1 MEMEK
6 KYFFAPFFAPLVALA
21 LVFGFTVQAPALGQ
35 KEAGNAE
42 ITIDAGRRFQT
53 IAGFGASD
61 CWTSN
66 YVGQFWEEGP
76 KEEIAKWLFSRNLK
90 PDGSPEGIG
99 LSMWRVNFGAG
110 TMEQGDQSGIADI
123 SRRAESFL
131 DAEGG
136 LDWSKQAGQRWFL
149 RKAGAYGVENF
160 VAFANAPHVRF
171 SRNGRGYSP
180 GDGRAN
186 IAEDK
191 YGAFAAYLAEAAAHF
206 RDEGIHFR
214 YISPVNEP
222 QYDWKDPGQEGSP
235 WTNAEIKRLLDAL
248 DGAIEERNLDARI
261 LITEAGDWKYLYEE
275 RGRASNQ
282 IYEFFDPAGS
292 CYAGSLASLPGIIGA
307 HSYWTHN
314 TNEEMRE
321 VRSRVREAAQKY
333 GLEVFQTEWSM
344 LSEGEDFPGFEAASY
359 MDIALLMAKIIH
371 SDLSYANVSSWS
383 YWTSMDMERWGH
395 KNRFL
400 LVGLYPGSPPDPYT
414 PLTQSGAVKAHATL
428 WALGNYSFFVR
439 PGFTRVALDG
449 ADNLSGLM
457 GTAYLSPD
465 AKRVAAVYV
474 NMGGE
479 PAGVNAAFKGM
490 KNPPR
495 ETALYITGA
504 DQTLQKAPAP
514 GGAISVPPRSIATV
528 VYDF

>member
-1 MEMEK
+1 MK
-6 KYFFAPFFAPLVALA
+6 KRQLLALA
-21 LVFGFTVQAPALGQ
+21 LAFGFTIQAPALGQ
-35 KEAGNAE
+35 KAAGAAGV
-42 ITIDAGRRFQT
+42 TIDAGQRFQT

-76 KEEIAKWLFSRNLK
+76 KEETAKWLFSRDLK
-90 PDGSPEGIG
+90 ADGSPEGIG

-110 TMEQGDQSGIADI
+110 TMEQRDASDIADI

-131 DAEGG
+131 DGKGG
-136 LDWSKQAGQRWFL
+136 WDWSKQAGQQWFL
-149 RKAGAYGVENF
+149 RKAGDYGVENF

-171 SRNGRGYSP
+171 SRNGRGYSN

-186 IAEDK
+186 IAEDQ
-191 YGAFAAYLAEAAAHF
+191 YRAFAAYLAEAADHF
-206 RDEGIHFR
+206 RKEGISFR

-235 WTNAEIKRLLDAL
+235 WTNAEIKRLLDEL
-248 DGAIEERNLDARI
+248 DRAIRERNLDTKI

-282 IYEFFDPAGS
+282 IYEFFDPAGG
-292 CYAGSLASLPGIIGA
+292 CYAGDLVSLPRLIGA
-307 HSYWTHN
+307 HSYWTHD
-314 TNEEMRE
+314 TNEELRE
-321 VRSRVREAAQKY
+321 VRSQVREAAQKY

-344 LSEGEDFPGFEAASY
+344 LSAGEDFPGFEAASY

-371 SDLSYANVSSWS
+371 SDLAYANVSSWS

-400 LVGLYPGSPPDPYT
+400 LVGLYPGDPPDPYT
-414 PLTQSGAVKAHATL
+414 PVTQSGVVKDHATL
-428 WALGNYSFFVR
+428 WALGNYSVFSR
-439 PGFTRVALDG
+439 PGFTRIALDG

-457 GTAYLSPD
+457 GTAYISPD
-465 AKRVAAVYV
+465 SKRIAAVYV
-474 NMGGE
+474 NMGNE
-479 PAGVNAAFKGM
+479 TASFITAIKGM
-490 KNPPR
+490 KKTPGK
-495 ETALYITGA
+495 TALYITGA
-504 DQTLQKAPAP
+504 EQSLQRTASP
-514 GGAISVPPRSIATV
+514 GSMISVPSRSIATV